1 MQIKKNY
8 AKLNLT
14 YLCKQRSITVYELQ
28 KILNVRL
35 SIISVVALVK
45 ICNYFAIDMDTFVGS
60 DLQKMNEE
68 I

>member
-8 AKLNLT
+8 AKLNLA
-14 YLCKQRSITVYELQ
+14 YICKQRSITVYELQ

-35 SIISVVALVK
+35 SIISVVALIK
-45 ICNYFAIDMDTFVGS
+45 ICNYFSIDMDAFVCR
-60 DLQKMNEE
+60 DLQKINEE